1 MEIDSGLAHLPDLP
15 QAVGSG
21 SMSGETRCRIEKR
34 KRAGSRLRS
43 FLLPSM
49 TARAS
54 AQLAYRLTVG
64 LWRRGSRSAV
74 FPALLISGL

>member
-1 MEIDSGLAHLPDLP
+1 
-15 QAVGSG
+15 
-21 SMSGETRCRIEKR
+21 MSGETRCRIEKR

-54 AQLAYRLTVG
+54 AQLAYCLTVG
-64 LWRRGSRSAV
+64 VMETRQPKRSLSSPFDKRPLAPEQARRRS
-74 FPALLISGL
+74 PPYL

>member
-15 QAVGSG
+15 QAVGSD

-49 TARAS
+49 TARVGAAS
-54 AQLAYRLTVG
+54 LLFNSGGYGDEAAEAQ
-64 LWRRGSRSAV
+64 S
-74 FPALLISGL
+74 FQPF